1 MTKEQ
6 LLRKLKINGKPV
18 KVVAGQLVIPES
30 MQKKEEEKTSEEAER
45 NGPTAT
51 C

>member
-6 LLRKLKINGKPV
+6 QLLRSLKINGKPV
-18 KVVAGQLVIPES
+18 KVVAGQLIVPNFD
-30 MQKKEEEKTSEEAER
+30 KKEETSEEVKEE
-45 NGPTAT
+45 NGPTTT